1 MSDDLRLRV
10 HQLNKRVL
18 LLEQAELH
26 LKQAILALDQQ
37 QRKTA
42 DDLYSKLEEAV
53 KLIREFNQR
62 IPDKGNNV

>member
-10 HQLNKRVL
+10 HQLSKRVL

-26 LKQAILALDQQ
+26 LKNACLALDQQ

-42 DDLYSKLEEAV
+42 DDLYSKLEETV
-53 KLIREFNQR
+53 KLMRELNQR
-62 IPDKGNNV
+62 VPNEGNNV